1 MGFAVL
7 QQLTCRCLSGRE
19 IQTSAS
25 RVGVGNLVELAMQR
39 YQDNTHIQEQGSHL
53 LKKLSMHGA
62 ARAVQAVA
70 HLMHHSHDVKA

>member
-1 MGFAVL
+1 MDFAAL
-7 QQLTCRCLSGRE
+7 PKLTCRVLFRE

-25 RVGVGNLVELAMQR
+25 RLGVGDVVELAMQR

-62 ARAVQAVA
+62 AHAVQAAA
-70 HLMHHSHDVKA
+70 HLMHHSHDVTA